1 MLTEQFL
8 NSCLTIVLNKKIDD
22 KAILYATKNIG
33 EIISFYRKKEKSEIP
48 VAVKNKLDC
57 LEELC
62 KMRFDGI
69 SPDNALDSLSE
80 GERFKHL
87 FDFLELKLEEEV
99 PDQILA
105 DNIDQI
111 RLRLKSTEVFSNYD
125 ELSRYIESVKN
136 GSYNS
141 IKDLTDEYEKFVKG
155 MYANLMK
162 IKRTEDVEK
171 SSTFDLCDD
180 NYESVIEL
188 IKKKYSRDNTI
199 PCGFDIFD
207 NNILNGG
214 FEKSRLYIFAG
225 GTSSGKSTIMTNF
238 IEKGC
243 LKIAN
248 DLDKKDE
255 PGVYLY
261 ITLENQVD
269 ETFMRIYQS
278 MFEKTT
284 VDMLKDLSEKSS
296 TEIKD
301 LVSSKLIKN
310 VKRPIVFKYYPKF
323 SLTPIDISMIIDEV
337 EASKGVPVKI
347 VYLDYLDLLRAD
359 QTLGKNYDLYR
370 LELSHITSALKDI
383 AVSYNIPIVTLSQ
396 LGREVYQ
403 KNPDSKEL
411 NMGMMSEAIKKVEH
425 ADFICLM
432 SKDKTSEDIVFMN
445 VAKNRG
451 GRANV
456 SLEFTVNFKMYRF
469 ISATEVMTREKPNA
483 IQDHLILF
491 GDLPGMNG
499 F

>member
-8 NSCLTIVLNKKIDD
+8 NSCLTIVLNRRIDD
-22 KAILYATKNIG
+22 KTILYATKDIG
-33 EIISFYRKKEKSEIP
+33 EIITFYRKKEKAEIP
-48 VAVKNKLDC
+48 VIVKNKLDC

-62 KMRFDGI
+62 KLRSDGV

-87 FDFLELKLEEEV
+87 LDFLEVKLEEEV
-99 PDQILA
+99 SDEVLK
-105 DNIDQI
+105 DNIEQI
-111 RLRLKSTEVFSNYD
+111 KLRLKSTEVFSNYD
-125 ELSRYIESVKN
+125 ELSFYIESVKN

-141 IKDLTDEYEKFVKG
+141 INELTGKYEEFVKG

-162 IKRTEDVEK
+162 IKRTEDIEK
-171 SSTFDLCDD
+171 SSTFDLCNDS
-180 NYESVIEL
+180 YSSVIEL

-225 GTSSGKSTIMTNF
+225 GSGSGKSTLLTNF
-238 IEKGC
+238 IERGC
-243 LKIAN
+243 LKVAN
-248 DLDKKDE
+248 DLDKKEDK
-255 PGVYLY
+255 GVYLY

-278 MFEKTT
+278 MFEKSTN
-284 VDMLKDLSEKSS
+284 DMLRDLSQNDSD
-296 TEIKD
+296 EIKILTMD
-301 LVSSKLIKN
+301 KIMGDK
-310 VKRPIVFKYYPKF
+310 KRPVVVKYYPKF
-323 SLTPIDISMIIDEV
+323 SLTPVDISMIIDEV
-337 EASKGVPVKI
+337 EASKGMEVKI
-347 VYLDYLDLLRAD
+347 VFLDYLDLLRAD
-359 QTLGKNYDLYR
+359 QTMGKNYDLYR

-383 AVSYNIPIVTLSQ
+383 AVAHNVPIVTLSQ

-432 SKDKTSEDIVFMN
+432 SKDKSSDDIVFMN

-451 GRANV
+451 GRANI
-456 SLEFTVNFKMYRF
+456 SIEFTVNFKMYKF
-469 ISATEVMTREKPNA
+469 LTAAEIANKEKPNA
-483 IQDHLILF
+483 IQDHLLLF